1 MSEAVTA
8 LGGAR
13 FAGVIEIAEAP
24 LTGMLT
30 VRGALDDAALGAAVK
45 QVSGAQ
51 VPGPRGADFAGF
63 SGAGWMSPDELL
75 LLVPYAEADAR
86 CAALHDALSGSHAL
100 AVNVSDARALFTLR
114 GAALRDVLAKL
125 TPADLRP
132 AQLAPGTLVRSR
144 LGHVAAAF
152 WLEDDETAHLVC
164 FRSVARYVFDL
175 LSRAADP
182 AAAPGVLSGAG

>member
-13 FAGVIEIAEAP
+13 FAGLIEIAEAP

-30 VRGALDDAALGAAVK
+30 LRGTLDDAALGAAVK
-45 QVSGAQ
+45 SVTGAAL
-51 VPGPRGADFAGF
+51 PGLRGAGFAGL

-152 WLEDDETAHLVC
+152 WFEDEETAHLVC

-182 AAAPGVLSGAG
+182 AAAPGVLSSAG